1 MMYEAVLQGILF
13 AVSIFEVWLCY
24 QLFYYLI
31 IEKEYLCPKE
41 KIIGGV
47 NIVVLGAMLAFNR
60 DYVFFSSSMFAFCVI
75 VTSLCIGCIVRKNYT
90 LILSIVGLFYAF
102 TAFLDYFF
110 AFLSMI
116 FLEAEFAGVV
126 YRGTSFWK
134 IVIFLCTR
142 MIVFIGFLGV
152 KRRDSRF
159 KIYIAEYKR
168 SFFLFFIVVCWILA
182 RYQMIMV
189 EMTLGERPMNGMEGS
204 VSILLAMIVM
214 IFGGSIFMKSLML
227 KKENQLLIVREE
239 MLSRNYQD
247 LLSVIEKNRQMV
259 HDIKHH
265 FNVLREYE
273 EHQEYEKQYSSK
285 YWTPHHTEC

>member
-1 MMYEAVLQGILF
+1 M
-13 AVSIFEVWLCY
+13 
-24 QLFYYLI
+24 
-31 IEKEYLCPKE
+31 
-41 KIIGGV
+41 
-47 NIVVLGAMLAFNR
+47 GAL
-60 DYVFFSSSMFAFCVI
+60 SE
-75 VTSLCIGCIVRKNYT
+75 KNYT

-168 SFFLFFIVVCWILA
+168 SFFCVFIVVCWILA

-214 IFGGSIFMKSLML
+214 ILAEAFL
-227 KKENQLLIVREE
+227 
-239 MLSRNYQD
+239 
-247 LLSVIEKNRQMV
+247 
-259 HDIKHH
+259 
-265 FNVLREYE
+265 
-273 EHQEYEKQYSSK
+273 
-285 YWTPHHTEC
+285 